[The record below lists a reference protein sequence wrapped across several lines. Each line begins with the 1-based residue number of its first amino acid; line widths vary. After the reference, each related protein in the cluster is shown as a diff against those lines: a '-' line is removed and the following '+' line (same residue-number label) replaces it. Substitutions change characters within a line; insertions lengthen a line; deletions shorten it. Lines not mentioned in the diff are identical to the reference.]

1 MTDLTTAYNEYIAD
15 YCEGHGGNKATRDE
29 AHETA
34 DKLVQFGR
42 SLGAAA
48 KALGMSAADSDDVNA
63 MIEAVDWDGV
73 DDARIVALAASE
85 ALSNITGAGK

>member
-34 DKLVQFGR
+34 DKMVQFGR
-42 SLGAAA
+42 SLATAA
-48 KALGMSAADSDDVNA
+48 KAAGLNSTDIND

-85 ALSNITGAGK
+85 ANSNITGAGK